1 MKNVVAV
8 EMTEIEQLLS
18 GAISV
23 KQAKKKTLREDDRNA
38 NKFATLRPHPE
49 MEQGTYLEVQGHALN
64 LSL

>member
-1 MKNVVAV
+1 MKNVVAA

-23 KQAKKKTLREDDRNA
+23 KQATTLREDDTNA
-38 NKFATLRPHPE
+38 NRFAALRPHPE
-49 MEQGTYLEVQGHALN
+49 MEQGTYLEVQGDALN